1 MNVNERVHRDRM
13 RYFVSAFLMADK
25 PLPEAARQWLI
36 YVLDNIKDTPHG
48 ARGAPRKDGVRM
60 INALR
65 LADFLADSNGGVI
78 PEELTGLLQDNAAH
92 TLLLSTAEIRR
103 LFDSP
108 VFDDVRQILR

>member
-1 MNVNERVHRDRM
+1 
-13 RYFVSAFLMADK
+13 
-25 PLPEAARQWLI
+25 LI